1 MAKAKGENSYITFTN
16 GKSGKT
22 FKIYARE
29 ISDAGKQMRE
39 AQREAFKN
47 SQADLENFDKNME
60 DYASENKETE

>member
-1 MAKAKGENSYITFTN
+1 
-16 GKSGKT
+16 
-22 FKIYARE
+22 
-29 ISDAGKQMRE
+29 MRE